1 MKRILSVILVTVVF
15 SVLLSSCA
23 SMSDVLK
30 SKNDGTSQV
39 YSVNFDQA
47 WEISKTVLRWE
58 DCEQIEE
65 QKDEG
70 YMLTT
75 IQSLLSGGTL
85 IGVWV
90 ESSGSN
96 ANVTV
101 VTKRK
106 SQTQLLTG
114 LSESAFHQRFAQ
126 AVDIVKSGK
135 TLPIEAP

>member
-30 SKNDGTSQV
+30 SKDEGTSQV
-39 YSVNFDQA
+39 YSVSFNQA
-47 WEISKTVLRWE
+47 WDIAKTVLRWE

-96 ANVTV
+96 TKVTV

-114 LSESAFHQRFAQ
+114 LSESAFHERFAQ
-126 AVDIVKSGK
+126 AVEIVKSGK